1 MFALHG
7 NWVDL
12 VIILILAYYAFNAL
26 RYGFLGI
33 VSDFLAFLAS
43 FLISLRVYKYTAL
56 FLKSNFNL
64 ADSFNNALAFIVTSL
79 ILELLLSYLFD
90 YAVSQLP
97 EKIRKSNF
105 NKFLGLIPALAEGF
119 IMVAFVVTAIA
130 VLPVNLQIKKDI
142 SESKLGGIVLKGATG
157 LEKEIN
163 NIFGGVVND
172 ALTYFTIEP
181 DSKSTIQLKNGI
193 DHLSYDHDSE
203 IKMFAMV
210 NQERAKVGAPSLTW
224 SPKIVGV
231 AEAYAMD
238 MWQRHYFSHYSPEG
252 KNVGDRLVATGIP
265 YTYAGEN
272 LALAP
277 TLQSAM
283 TGLMNSSGHRANILE
298 VKFKTVGIGVV
309 DNGIYGK
316 IFVQEFTN

>member
-12 VIILILAYYAFNAL
+12 VIILVLAYYAFNAL

-33 VSDFLAFLAS
+33 VSDFLAFLFS
-43 FLISLRVYKYTAL
+43 FLISLRLYKYTAI

-64 ADSFNNALAFIVTSL
+64 ADSLNNALSFIVTAL
-79 ILELLLSYLFD
+79 VLEMLLSYLFD
-90 YAVSQLP
+90 YLVSKLP
-97 EKIRKSNF
+97 EKIRKSKF
-105 NKFLGLIPALAEGF
+105 NKYLGLIPALAEGL
-119 IMVAFVVTAIA
+119 IMIAFVITAIA

-142 SESKLGGIVLKGATG
+142 NESKLGNLVLRGSTR
-157 LEKEIN
+157 LEKEVN
-163 NIFGGVVND
+163 NIFGGVAND
-172 ALTYFTIEP
+172 VLTYFTIEP
-181 DSKSTIQLKNGI
+181 DSKSTVQLKNGI
-193 DHLSYDHDSE
+193 DHLSYDHESE
-203 IKMFAMV
+203 TKMFAMV
-210 NQERAKVGAPSLTW
+210 NEERAKAGIKPLSW

-252 KNVGDRLVATGIP
+252 KDVGDRLTAGGIP
-265 YTYAGEN
+265 YTFAGEN

-298 VKFKTVGIGVV
+298 PKFKKIGIGVV